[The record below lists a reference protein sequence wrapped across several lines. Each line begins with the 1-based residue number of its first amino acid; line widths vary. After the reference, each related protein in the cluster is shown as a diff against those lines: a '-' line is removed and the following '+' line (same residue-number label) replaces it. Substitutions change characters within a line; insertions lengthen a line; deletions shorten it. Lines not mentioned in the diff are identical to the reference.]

1 MCPYRLSL
9 PPLTL
14 HLPKELRELE
24 KIVKDLQNLK
34 DNVDELRKMCAD
46 CTVSQTEREC
56 GSRRES
62 EQEKLNEG
70 INRHID
76 EKNRLNEKNRETQK
90 ECGTDR
96 VKVEKTMEGELG
108 YGDTDFDKITSL
120 EEKRRNKWEA
130 ERESNKRFLKENK
143 KEEPL
148 KEEAESNG
156 KTKKEG
162 AKEKEKM
169 DQTKLTTAAGE
180 ERIVDTVK
188 KKMVAKNNRETDRD
202 INKDG
207 AKGNSKR
214 NREDMLENGKERK
227 VTSDIRNIEKAE
239 ESDHHEWG
247 NEMKEAEKKSQ
258 TEVDRGNDGIKMS
271 EDHAG
276 HTNREREQHREERK
290 KDMEK
295 GTKVERNNE
304 KPKQSASIG
313 HAEQEKTIKEG
324 EDGERGTEI
333 KTEGEITVQS
343 VQRDSDGELA
353 FSKETERADFVSISP
368 TPLSII
374 SFTPRHDYS
383 HLITDLNQGIT
394 IVAVRRP
401 TQNPGIVASG
411 ITENSPDVE
420 DGFRTTTRPTTVAT
434 INSLGG
440 PGQQIASETLMFT
453 SATSARPRAGF
464 KGPGSSTTTTL
475 PTTTQNVYTTTFT
488 RVADHSRWKAKKN
501 ISSNTKTGVKPL
513 PGRGPKPGEKRK
525 PAVRSEGE
533 KKLKI
538 PTNGRK
544 QDRAPLPDKKT
555 NNGQKQKPFY
565 QKPITDQRLKPG
577 KDPKQVQ
584 IPKPKKKPP
593 PDLLPIDQNQKNN
606 KIPKYNQEHTTDQT
620 KFIIQKPKSTQK
632 LPVQR
637 PTTNHT
643 PQTVNATGSDKDT
656 QTDQQPESVEIPV
669 ITQNVKP
676 EKKMVHPLKIE
687 KPDQIQKPHAKP
699 KSEEEKSKPDLSSTT
714 NKYISPVH
722 DTGGS
727 ETTRITTRPIQK
739 PIAVLTENSDENP
752 LTQPLSEKDSTPG
765 QKLTPD
771 RALIK
776 PPDQE
781 KKSSEKIPKINQNP
795 KPNEK
800 HTDLVT
806 GQKTKQKGK
815 PKPEQRP
822 QTNQGLRTLRPD
834 KMPELNPKSLPKAES
849 NKTSKLRPTPKGRQP
864 IRPTIRPGATHVK
877 RTEPAVPQKP
887 SLNIKTDLDPLQIS
901 ETSLGNIKN
910 SETDMSPSPAPVTQT
925 SEASHSQ
932 RGTDF
937 SPSTTKTMTLGPK
950 TSNSLE
956 TGPIPRRD
964 TLSEGFIMS
973 PNSRIT
979 SDPTPLTASRPPLI
993 PTTTRANKIS
1003 RRILPSVIPS
1013 TIPGSTNPN
1022 QASNTDLQAEIIPNM
1037 EEKAAKQTPVPDT
1050 IMIPVPSPST
1060 QTTSTINPNLRSTTS
1075 SPKPLAAE
1083 SSTPSAR
1090 ELRVKIK
1097 QVAAF
1102 FNNSLSPNGRPL
1114 DSHPKDH
1121 AEDNQGGSRPDSK
1134 LPSKGKKYYVL
1145 SIS

>member
-1 MCPYRLSL
+1 MRLTSLCMCGTLLAFLSLSWTTADEGDLFWDQEFGPCSATLRPEEPCRQGQVESMCPYRLSL

-76 EKNRLNEKNRETQK
+76 EKNRLNDKNRETQK

-162 AKEKEKM
+162 SKEKEKM

-180 ERIVDTVK
+180 ERIVDTVR

-202 INKDG
+202 RNKDG

-214 NREDMLENGKERK
+214 NREDMLENGKDRK
-227 VTSDIRNIEKAE
+227 VTSDVKNIEKAE
-239 ESDHHEWG
+239 ESDLHVWG
-247 NEMKEAEKKSQ
+247 NETKEAEKKSQ

-353 FSKETERADFVSISP
+353 SSKETERADFVSISP

-374 SFTPRHDYS
+374 SFTPRHDYVESNEAITFTSSPPSPPSSRSTS
-383 HLITDLNQGIT
+383 HLITDVNQGIT

-401 TQNPGIVASG
+401 TQSLVASG

-464 KGPGSSTTTTL
+464 KGPDSSTTTTL

-488 RVADHSRWKAKKN
+488 GVADHSRWKAKKN

-525 PAVRSEGE
+525 PAV
-533 KKLKI
+533 
-538 PTNGRK
+538 
-544 QDRAPLPDKKT
+544 
-555 NNGQKQKPFY
+555 
-565 QKPITDQRLKPG
+565 
-577 KDPKQVQ
+577 
-584 IPKPKKKPP
+584 
-593 PDLLPIDQNQKNN
+593 
-606 KIPKYNQEHTTDQT
+606 
-620 KFIIQKPKSTQK
+620 
-632 LPVQR
+632 
-637 PTTNHT
+637 
-643 PQTVNATGSDKDT
+643 
-656 QTDQQPESVEIPV
+656 
-669 ITQNVKP
+669 
-676 EKKMVHPLKIE
+676 
-687 KPDQIQKPHAKP
+687 
-699 KSEEEKSKPDLSSTT
+699 
-714 NKYISPVH
+714 
-722 DTGGS
+722 
-727 ETTRITTRPIQK
+727 
-739 PIAVLTENSDENP
+739 
-752 LTQPLSEKDSTPG
+752 
-765 QKLTPD
+765 
-771 RALIK
+771 
-776 PPDQE
+776 
-781 KKSSEKIPKINQNP
+781 
-795 KPNEK
+795 
-800 HTDLVT
+800 
-806 GQKTKQKGK
+806 
-815 PKPEQRP
+815 
-822 QTNQGLRTLRPD
+822 
-834 KMPELNPKSLPKAES
+834 
-849 NKTSKLRPTPKGRQP
+849 
-864 IRPTIRPGATHVK
+864 
-877 RTEPAVPQKP
+877 
-887 SLNIKTDLDPLQIS
+887 S
-901 ETSLGNIKN
+901 ETSLDNINN
-910 SETDMSPSPAPVTQT
+910 SETDMSPSPDPVTQI

-937 SPSTTKTMTLGPK
+937 SPSTTKTMTLVPK

-956 TGPIPRRD
+956 TGRIPRRD
-964 TLSEGFIMS
+964 TLSEGFTMS

-1102 FNNSLSPNGRPL
+1102 LNNSLSPNGRPL

-1134 LPSKGKKYYVL
+1134 LPSKVTRDCSDYLAKGATKSGLYLVTPDLRSRSFPVFCDMQLDGGGWTVLQRRQDGSVSFNRTWAEYRLGFGELDKGEFWLGNNMIHMLTRARNMVLRVELEDFGGVREYAQYESFSVASERGRYRLTVGDYSGTAGDALRFSKSYDHHNRAFTTPDRDHDRYPSGNCGAYYSSGWWFDACMAANLNGKYYVGKYKGVRDGIFWGTWQN
-1145 SIS
+1145 ISSEYYPTNDRQSFKTVRMMIRPLAGTLYQGVLKIK